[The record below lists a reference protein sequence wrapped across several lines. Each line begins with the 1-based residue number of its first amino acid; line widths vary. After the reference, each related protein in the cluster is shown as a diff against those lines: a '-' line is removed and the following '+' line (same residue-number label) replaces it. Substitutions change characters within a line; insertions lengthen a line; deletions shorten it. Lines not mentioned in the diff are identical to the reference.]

1 MRRSEMLLAN
11 QTYGVRDDN
20 PIIIAH
26 GLFGSARNWRAI
38 AKRLALGRFV
48 ICVDMRNH
56 GASAHVDQ
64 MSYADMAGD
73 LAHMAREF
81 GGNARIIGHSM
92 GGKATML
99 AALAEPDAIRGV
111 LIADI
116 APVPYTHS
124 AENRRYIEIMQ
135 SVDLAQISSRSD
147 LDAALAAHLDDK
159 SLRAFF
165 AQSLD
170 LSGNAPRWVL
180 NLPVL
185 HASIDDIVGFPDVGG
200 TYTGPALFLAG
211 ATSPYVTDDGKTAAR
226 HLFPSARFA
235 SLKDAGHWLHA
246 ENPRGFIA
254 SCEAWLDA
262 TSS

>member
-1 MRRSEMLLAN
+1 MLLAN

-185 HASIDDIVGFPDVGG
+185 YASIDDIVGFPDVGG

-211 ATSPYVTDDGKTAAR
+211 ATSSYVTDDGKTAAR